1 MACQGGITRIHLAFS
16 PLKDF
21 FDNGF
26 WIVPPELSGN
36 TAKEFKGPHKSCQNA
51 FKLLARQSHAKPK
64 ARMAPGGQQHRYL
77 LPAPWKINVDVP
89 KISLQTLAGI
99 VDQRNK
105 CFTLL
110 FSVFLDVSANLV
122 ITALVAVLIPEP
134 PV

>member
-1 MACQGGITRIHLAFS
+1 MACQGGIPWVHLTFS

-21 FDNGF
+21 LDNRFG
-26 WIVPPELSGN
+26 IVPPELSGN
-36 TAKEFKGPHKSCQNA
+36 TAKEFECPHKSCQNA
-51 FKLLARQSHAKPK
+51 FKLLARESRAKPK
-64 ARMAPGGQQHRYL
+64 ARMAPGGQQHSYP

-99 VDQRNK
+99 VGQRNK

-122 ITALVAVLIPEP
+122 IT
-134 PV
+134 

>member
-1 MACQGGITRIHLAFS
+1 MTGQGGIPWVHLTFS
-16 PLKDF
+16 PLKDLL
-21 FDNGF
+21 DNRFG
-26 WIVPPELSGN
+26 IVPPELSGN
-36 TAKEFKGPHKSCQNA
+36 TAKEFKGPYKSRQDA

-89 KISLQTLAGI
+89 KIGFQTLAGI
-99 VDQRNK
+99 VRQRNK